1 MKQDKATL
9 EVSNIKKGFI
19 YKADLTLTES
29 AEGWGVYRHQRRL
42 SLAPQRTE
50 ALILAAEKVL
60 EGFKE
65 PSLYTAFVDGVPYVQ
80 REVLKTK
87 EAVTSR

>member
-1 MKQDKATL
+1 MKEEKATL

-19 YKADLTLTES
+19 YKADLTLTKS
-29 AEGWGVYRHQRRL
+29 VEGWSVYRHQRRL
-42 SLAPQRTE
+42 ALAPQRTD

-80 REVLKTK
+80 REVVKAK
-87 EAVTSR
+87 EPVASR